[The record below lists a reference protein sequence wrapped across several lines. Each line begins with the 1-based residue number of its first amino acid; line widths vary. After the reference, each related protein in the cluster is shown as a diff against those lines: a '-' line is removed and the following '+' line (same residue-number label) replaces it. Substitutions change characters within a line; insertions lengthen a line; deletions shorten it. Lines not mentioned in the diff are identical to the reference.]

1 MSDLNADNSVEA
13 LTQVLAAHAETKW
26 GASRAEHLQE
36 RLVQTA
42 QTLLDLRR
50 QLPGTYTEP
59 GCYPAAESSEPAG
72 QR

>member
-1 MSDLNADNSVEA
+1 MPILPPRHWRR
-13 LTQVLAAHAETKW
+13 LLAAHAEAKW

-42 QTLLDLRR
+42 QTLLDLRV
-50 QLPGTYTEP
+50 QLPDPYTEP